1 MGTIRTSRLFRVSP
15 AILTASVGIN
25 LLALALPVVILQVYD
40 RVIPNES
47 LDTLTLL
54 FFGMLVVL
62 VLDAL
67 LRLARTYISGWHGM
81 LYEYE
86 NGCRAVSSVLTAD
99 HNIVEREP
107 AGVLLD
113 HFAALDELRS
123 FYSSQALLILVD
135 LPFAMLF
142 LGIMAAISGTLVL
155 VPLCLIAAFTLL
167 AVIFGRSLKEAIRD
181 RSERDGR
188 RHSFVIELLEGL
200 HVIKAGAMEELML
213 RRYERLL
220 AGTAAATRDV
230 AYKSALSQGAGAM
243 FSQFAVFGVV
253 AIGSTFVI
261 AGELTI
267 GALAA
272 CTMMAGRS
280 VQPLLR
286 ALGIWAQFQSIS
298 VARRRLDRIYAL
310 PPERAHACPDLPPG
324 PGAIDVRNLVFRFQ
338 DDLPTLFN
346 GLNLSVAAG
355 ETIAITG
362 RNGSGKSTLLRLLH
376 GGIGPSAGEILIDG
390 NDVMQF
396 DAHSVRRRSSY
407 LPQNAVLFQGTVLE
421 NLTMFRDGREIDH
434 ALDLAAKLGVDRFMA
449 RLPQGYETEIGDSSG
464 ESLPGGVKQ
473 RIAIARA
480 LVGDAPIV
488 LFDECNSSLDRESDD
503 LLIELLKSMQ
513 GRHTIVLVSYR
524 PSILRLASRIYEI
537 HEGTLRPMPEERL
550 PWAATAKPGGSGTSA
565 PIRTP
570 VVRRPRNLKMAE
582 PAQARA
588 EETEPSPV
596 PEQPTAPSATPAA
609 DRRDARQLFRQLQE
623 AWS

>member
-1 MGTIRTSRLFRVSP
+1 MEGWDRIDIGRSDEYTGAKTRLMATAPTSRLFRVSP
-15 AILTASVGIN
+15 AILAASVGIN
-25 LLALALPVVILQVYD
+25 TLALALPIVILQVYD
-40 RVIPNES
+40 RVIPNAS

-54 FFGMLVVL
+54 FLGMAVVL
-62 VLDAL
+62 ILDAL

-86 NGCRAVSSVLTAD
+86 NGCRAVGSVLQAD
-99 HNIVEREP
+99 YITVEREP

-155 VPLCLIAAFTLL
+155 VPLTLIAVFTLL
-167 AVIFGRSLKEAIRD
+167 AVIFGRSLRRAIQD

-200 HVIKAGAMEELML
+200 HAIKAGAMEELML

-230 AYKSALSQGAGAM
+230 AYKSALSQGAGAL
-243 FSQFAVFGVV
+243 FSQFSVFGVV
-253 AIGSTFVI
+253 AVGSTFVI

-298 VARRRLDRIYAL
+298 VARRRLESLFAL
-310 PPERAHACPDLPPG
+310 PPERPVPLPDLPQGPGAIELQDVEFRFQPDLPPLFSG
-324 PGAIDVRNLVFRFQ
+324 L
-338 DDLPTLFN
+338 DLK
-346 GLNLSVAAG
+346 VEAG

-362 RNGSGKSTLLRLLH
+362 RNGCGKSTLLRLLH
-376 GGIGPSAGEILIDG
+376 GGMRPSGGRILIDG
-390 NDVMQF
+390 QDVMQH
-396 DAHSVRRRSSY
+396 DATSVRRRSGY

-421 NLTMFRDGREIDH
+421 NLTMFRYGEEIDQ
-434 ALDLAAKLGVDRFMA
+434 ALDLAALLGVDRFMA

-480 LVGDAPIV
+480 LVGAPSIL

-503 LLIELLKSMQ
+503 LLIDLLKSLQ
-513 GRHTIVLVSYR
+513 GSHTIILVSYR
-524 PSILRLASRIYEI
+524 PSVLRLASRVFEI
-537 HEGTLRPMPEERL
+537 REGRL
-550 PWAATAKPGGSGTSA
+550 Q
-565 PIRTP
+565 PISLQR
-570 VVRRPRNLKMAE
+570 
-582 PAQARA
+582 
-588 EETEPSPV
+588 
-596 PEQPTAPSATPAA
+596 PTAAPATNAGPQSAQSPSTPPDPPAA
-609 DRRDARQLFRQLQE
+609 AAPAAAPDRDARKLFRELQE